1 MQVVERPIKSARID
15 DPHRGSYNQNI
26 KGIRVNCTCKKN
38 VDVETLKLAVAF
50 ELYLEGYDT
59 VVFNRTVKSG
69 DNRVRVHV
77 FARDT
82 LGSCVA
88 VYCIHRPE
96 QAGQEHLQS
105 VVCTIVDG
113 VGDDCQIAIAIP
125 INLMAAVS
133 EIAEHVYRIYMVD
146 EDGRVWLHD
155 PSRHF
160 STNRLGGEMKAVNQS
175 VEVHHPAKMQRLALD
190 ERIQYVV

>member
-1 MQVVERPIKSARID
+1 MIACRRQ
-15 DPHRGSYNQNI
+15 
-26 KGIRVNCTCKKN
+26 RVNS
-38 VDVETLKLAVAF
+38 VDGRFKDAGKHITLETMKLSVA
-50 ELYLEGYDT
+50 LDLCLEGYDS
-59 VVFNRTVKSG
+59 VMFNRCIKAG
-69 DNRVRVHV
+69 RKHVRVHV
-77 FARDT
+77 FAEDT
-82 LGSCVA
+82 VGSRVA
-88 VYCIHRPE
+88 VYCIRRPE
-96 QAGQEHLQS
+96 QAGRNHLHDM
-105 VVCTIVDG
+105 VCTIVDG
-113 VGDDCQIAIAIP
+113 LGDDCQIAIAIP

>member
-1 MQVVERPIKSARID
+1 MVERPIKSARID

-113 VGDDCQIAIAIP
+113 VGDDCRIAIAIP
-125 INLMAAVS
+125 INLMYVVN
-133 EIAEHVYRIYMVD
+133 EVAEHVYRIYMVD
-146 EDGRVWLHD
+146 ENGRVWIHD
-155 PSRHF
+155 PSRQF
-160 STNRLGGEMKAVNQS
+160 NINCLRGKMKVADRS
-175 VEVHHPAKMQRLALD
+175 VVEHPPAKMRRLTLA
-190 ERIQYVV
+190 ERVQYVV